1 MSKFVIIGITDMP
14 HPNLNREAIQYI
26 AESRFFS
33 GGIRHKELIQD
44 YLPENSEWID
54 ITVPLTDVFDQY
66 RQIDETIVVIAS
78 GDPLFYGIGN
88 TIKREFPDAEL
99 KVFPAHNSLQLLAHH
114 YQLEY
119 GKMHIATLTGRDWAE
134 IDLPLIRGEQMI
146 GVLTDRQKTPN
157 TIAQYLLDYGFDN
170 YDYYLG
176 EKLGGPNQ
184 NCQKLSIEE
193 LLEVDFVHPNCMIL
207 VQKEPIIRQFGI
219 PDEAFRR
226 LEGRPKM
233 MTKSLIRLA
242 SLSSL
247 QLDAASVLWDVGYCT
262 GSVSIEAKQAFPK
275 LKVLAFE
282 KRTESDAIIRDNM
295 KNFHVPG
302 IEIHNGD
309 FFEQDLDLLPAPDRI
324 FIGGHGGRLSEMMQ
338 KLYTILKPDG
348 CIVFNAVSDETLSK
362 FKESA
367 LDLGMRLE
375 KSSRIQLGD
384 FNPIEILKAIKE
396 MR

>member
-26 AESRFFS
+26 AESCFFS

-88 TIKREFPDAEL
+88 TLKREFPDAEL

-157 TIAQYLLDYGFDN
+157 TIAQYLLDYGFNN
-170 YDYYLG
+170 YDCYLG

-275 LKVLAFE
+275 LKVIVFE

-295 KNFHVPG
+295 KSFHVPG

-324 FIGGHGGRLSEMMQ
+324 FIGGHGGRLNEMMQ

-348 CIVFNAVSDETLSK
+348 CIVFNAVSDETIAT

-367 LDLGMRLE
+367 LALGMKLE
-375 KSSRIQLGD
+375 KSSRIQLDD
-384 FNPIEILKAIKE
+384 FNPIEILKAIKV

>member
-1 MSKFVIIGITDMP
+1 MSKFVVIGITDMP
-14 HPNLNREAIQYI
+14 HPNLNREAIQHI

-33 GGIRHKELIQD
+33 GGVRHKELIQD
-44 YLPENSEWID
+44 YLPQNSEWIN

-88 TIKREFPDAEL
+88 TIKREFPDSEL
-99 KVFPAHNSLQLLAHH
+99 VVYPAHNSLQLLAHH

-119 GKMHIATLTGRDWAE
+119 GKMHIATLTGRDWPE

-146 GVLTDRQKTPN
+146 GVLTDRQRTPN

-170 YDYYLG
+170 YDCYLG

-184 NCQKLSIEE
+184 KCQKLSIAE
-193 LLEVDFVHPNCMIL
+193 LLKVDFVHPNCLIL
-207 VQKEPIIRQFGI
+207 VQKQPITRQFGI
-219 PDEAFRR
+219 PDEAFQT
-226 LEGRPKM
+226 LDGRPKM

-275 LKVLAFE
+275 LQVIAFE
-282 KRTESDAIIRDNM
+282 KRTESDAIIRNNM
-295 KNFHVPG
+295 KTFHVPG
-302 IEIHNGD
+302 IDIHNGD
-309 FFEQDLDLLPAPDRI
+309 FFEQDLDALPAPDRV
-324 FIGGHGGRLSEMMQ
+324 FIGGHGGKLNEMMH
-338 KLYTILKPDG
+338 KLHAYLQANG
-348 CIVFNAVSDETLSK
+348 CIVFNAVSDETIAT

-367 LDLGMRLE
+367 LELGMKLE
-375 KSSRIQLGD
+375 KSSRIQLD
-384 FNPIEILKAIKE
+384 EFNPIEILKAIKV
-396 MR
+396 M